1 MRADLQTL
9 EKVEAYVNGFLK
21 SPQKEQFETEISNST
36 ELQSIVEHQQL
47 IQQAVAR
54 KAIMA
59 QIKQFA
65 PATVSSISFWTKFK
79 WPIILSS
86 IVLMALIGLAALKNV
101 ENLTV
106 NNQEKTKSNLQD
118 SSAPIS
124 GNLPQDTPCIN
135 EESRTKNPSNDGINS
150 DLDHLKTWIKP
161 KRQFFHLNPNMSNT
175 LECKNGTLIIV
186 PKNTF
191 KDKEGKLVTKNVQLE
206 VVEALNM
213 ADMIGYNL
221 TTMNN
226 EKVLQSGG
234 MLYIQPTSNGK
245 EITISKDKPLHIEV
259 PTQKIVPEMMAWKG
273 GVDKKGNINWVDPK
287 EIKRFLVPVNFN
299 TLDFLPEGFANTV
312 DARLPYKNYKKSTVE
327 LVDSL
332 YYSLSQDQNV
342 KAENNSANTNKISF
356 SSSRLQEVD
365 LQNPKNVVVYEDTIK
380 YDLISNVSVGTIQK
394 NISSTAKTNSCYI
407 DPLSIKA
414 IKAKPFENTFLAT
427 KEFEVRLKALHK
439 ISNAQNFF
447 DMYVNNLTK
456 NLSDVDQMVA
466 NKLSGKNKSIFQAF
480 ANEKLTNVE
489 NNNIHIE
496 ELKAFYN
503 SSRKAYQKEVA
514 EAKAKYK
521 SLNEKE
527 LASLQDQLDQMYRN
541 QYIIPTMTV
550 ASTPSYKVSWYD
562 VGWINLDCYLP
573 YLKNGQQTVSIT
585 TNEKS
590 RGAKVYQCLNLIK
603 TVVPLTLNNGKYEA
617 HFPRK
622 GSEGSDQMVNTYCL
636 GIKEENGKL
645 QYAQK
650 IYNPYST
657 NGVRLDWVDIS
668 EDGLYEKLK
677 QLSPMNDYLLTS
689 LHREKENIKKE
700 LQRREEKKE
709 NIQINATLDTDFQK
723 DLNKLNAK
731 VKAKQLEIAK
741 ENAFI
746 QSLIDKINPCDPNF
760 GESVSN
766 QITEQNVADFGI

>member
-9 EKVEAYVNGFLK
+9 ERIEAYLNGFMT
-21 SPQKEQFETEISNST
+21 SPEKEQFETELNNSSD
-36 ELQSIVEHQQL
+36 LQTILDHQQL

-54 KAIMA
+54 KAIMT

-86 IVLMALIGLAALKNV
+86 IVLMALVGYSIMKNT
-101 ENLTV
+101 ESPKV
-106 NNQEKTKSNLQD
+106 NNQGKTKNNQQTSNA
-118 SSAPIS
+118 SKF
-124 GNLPQDTPCIN
+124 GNLPQDTPCID
-135 EESRTKNPSNDGINS
+135 EESKTKSPSNNGINS
-150 DLDHLKTWIKP
+150 DLDNLKTWIKP
-161 KRQFFHLNPNMSNT
+161 DRQFFHINPNISNT

-186 PKNTF
+186 PKNAF
-191 KDKEGKLVTKNVQLE
+191 KNKEGKLITKNVQLE

-234 MLYIQPTSNGK
+234 MLYIQPTVKGK
-245 EITISKDKPLHIEV
+245 EITISKNKPLHIEI
-259 PTQKIVPEMMAWKG
+259 PTQKIVSGMMAWKG
-273 GVDKKGNINWVDPK
+273 EVDKKGNINWVDPK

-312 DARLPYKNYKKSTVE
+312 DAGLPFKNYKKSTVE

-342 KAENNSANTNKISF
+342 KAENAVTKISQ
-356 SSSRLQEVD
+356 SSSRLQEQDVD
-365 LQNPKNVVVYEDTIK
+365 LQNPKNVIVYKDTIK
-380 YDLISNVSVGTIQK
+380 YDLISSSQVNPTQK
-394 NISSTAKTNSCYI
+394 ETTSRANTNNCYI
-407 DPLSIKA
+407 DPLSVKA

-447 DMYVNNLTK
+447 DMYINNLTK
-456 NLSDVDQMVA
+456 NLSDVDQMIA

-489 NNNIHIE
+489 NNNIHSD
-496 ELKAFYN
+496 ELKAYYN
-503 SSRKAYQKEVA
+503 SSRKTYQKEVA

-527 LASLQDQLDQMYRN
+527 LASLQDQLNQMYRN
-541 QYIIPTMTV
+541 QYNIPIMTV

-603 TVVPLTLNNGKYEA
+603 TVVPLSLNNGKYMA

-645 QYAQK
+645 KYAQK
-650 IYNPYST
+650 IYNPYSN

-689 LHREKENIKKE
+689 LQREKENIKKE

-709 NIQINATLDTDFQK
+709 NNQINTTLDADFQK

-731 VKAKQLEIAK
+731 MKAKQLEIAK

-760 GESVSN
+760 GESVSCPVV
-766 QITEQNVADFGI
+766 EQNAEEFGI